1 MSTTEEAEAE
11 KLHTASCS
19 SSDGEF
25 SDPLCVDAEEDAG
38 PMESSPS
45 STVATHPSKK
55 SSLLLRSGINKAAFL
70 RHWLTFYVKFAG
82 TAGNQDKLLKIL
94 QWSLWL
100 MAHTGASS
108 RTSSITSKQQWMS
121 RISDQLSWAR
131 YATRLLGFPVAVE
144 AALTDSWTLDKSSP
158 VYRTIG
164 KILAYSMVGYH
175 PTEMVAYLQWQ
186 KPAPPASSSA
196 VFGNQAESAVS
207 SHKWWQAPPAT
218 WSYISCRFW
227 LVYIAAELTQCILQW
242 RELRAQ
248 KLALEEVKKQDTS
261 TAGDNSSSSIP
272 DLNAQ
277 LANVQL
283 QTARNALFLLP
294 CIHWSLPKWDT
305 QPWLRPY
312 TVNALMWG
320 EAVVSLYQA
329 IQNQSP

>member
-1 MSTTEEAEAE
+1 
-11 KLHTASCS
+11 
-19 SSDGEF
+19 
-25 SDPLCVDAEEDAG
+25 
-38 PMESSPS
+38 MESSLNT
-45 STVATHPSKK
+45 STVTTHPNKK
-55 SSLLLRSGINKAAFL
+55 PSLLVRSGINKAIFL
-70 RHWLTFYVKFAG
+70 RRWLTFYVKFAG
-82 TAGNQDKLLKIL
+82 SAGNQDKLLKIL

-100 MAHTGASS
+100 MAHTGGASS
-108 RTSSITSKQQWMS
+108 RTSHNVNTISKQQWMS

-186 KPAPPASSSA
+186 KPAPPPASSSA
-196 VFGNQAESAVS
+196 GFDNQAESAVS
-207 SHKWWQAPPAT
+207 TKRWWHAPPAT

-227 LVYIAAELTQCILQW
+227 LVYIGAELTQCILQW

-248 KLALEEVKKQDTS
+248 KVALEEAKKQDS
-261 TAGDNSSSSIP
+261 SGDNTSSSSIP
-272 DLNAQ
+272 DLNTQ

-283 QTARNALFLLP
+283 QTVRNALFLLP
-294 CIHWSLPKWDT
+294 CIHWCLPKWDT

>member
-1 MSTTEEAEAE
+1 MSMTEEAEAE

-25 SDPLCVDAEEDAG
+25 SDPLCVDAEEEDGG
-38 PMESSPS
+38 PMEASPS
-45 STVATHPSKK
+45 TVTAHPNKK
-55 SSLLLRSGINKAAFL
+55 PSLWVRSGINKAAFL
-70 RHWLTFYVKFAG
+70 RRWLTFYVKFAG
-82 TAGNQDKLLKIL
+82 SAGNQDKLLKIL

-100 MAHTGASS
+100 MAHTGPSS
-108 RTSSITSKQQWMS
+108 FSNNVNTISKQQWMS
-121 RISDQLSWAR
+121 RISDQVSWAR
-131 YATRLLGFPVAVE
+131 YVTRLLGFPVAVE

-164 KILAYSMVGYH
+164 KLLAYSMVGYH

-196 VFGNQAESAVS
+196 VADYQGELKK
-207 SHKWWQAPPAT
+207 KWWQAPPAT

-242 RELRAQ
+242 RELRAR
-248 KLALEEVKKQDTS
+248 KLALEEAKKQDSS
-261 TAGDNSSSSIP
+261 TAGDKSSCSIP

-283 QTARNALFLLP
+283 QTVRNALFLLP

-329 IQNQSP
+329 IQNQLP